1 MSTPF
6 SHFFNKINKI
16 VPQEIEYLQGLK
28 NIALMPKIL
37 YFRGKIPE
45 NRVKTVAIVGSRHNT
60 RYGEEV
66 TYKLAYE
73 LAKTGA
79 VVISGLAYGVDSIAH
94 RAALDAG
101 GVTIGVLGTPIDKI
115 YPVRHTSLAREIIEK
130 GGVILSEYAPG
141 AEIHPK
147 TSFLERNRIIAGLAD
162 VVVVTEAAER
172 SGSLN
177 TATHA
182 LDQGKDLLAVPGD
195 ITSPMSHGCNK
206 LIRAGAMPI
215 TGVEDVLDLLFPAS
229 KKSKKQGRQLIMGD
243 TEEEMAILK
252 KLAEGVNDGEAIIA
266 EIGMSVSVFNQT
278 ITMLEIKGL
287 VKSLGANK
295 WMMV

>member
-16 VPQEIEYLQGLK
+16 TPQGAEYLQGLE
-28 NIALMPKIL
+28 NIALMPKML

-73 LAKTGA
+73 LAKTGV

-115 YPVRHTSLAREIIEK
+115 YPVRHTSLAREIIES
-130 GGVILSEYAPG
+130 GGTILSEYAPG
-141 AEIHPK
+141 AEVFPR
-147 TSFLERNRIIAGLAD
+147 TSFLERNRIISGLAD
-162 VVVVTEAAER
+162 AVVVTEAAER

-182 LDQGKDLLAVPGD
+182 LDQGKDLFVVPGN
-195 ITSPMSHGCNK
+195 ITSLMSQGCNK
-206 LIRAGAMPI
+206 LIKAGAMPL
-215 TGVEDVLDLLFPAS
+215 TGVEDVLDVLFPAV
-229 KKSKKQGRQLIMGD
+229 KKSKKQRRLIMGD
-243 TEEEMAILK
+243 TEEEAAILAK
-252 KLAEGVNDGEAIIA
+252 IAEGMDDGEDIIA
-266 EIGMSVSVFNQT
+266 SLGIAASMFNQT
-278 ITMLEIKGL
+278 ITMLEIKGV
-287 VKSLGANK
+287 VKSLGANR
-295 WMMV
+295 WMLV

>member
-16 VPQEIEYLQGLK
+16 SPQKVKYLQGLC
-28 NIALMPKIL
+28 NIALMPKML

-45 NRVKTVAIVGSRHNT
+45 NRVKTVAIVGSRRNT
-60 RYGEEV
+60 RYGENV

-73 LAKTGA
+73 LAKNG
-79 VVISGLAYGVDSIAH
+79 VVIVSGLAYGVDSIAH

-101 GVTIGVLGTPIDKI
+101 GVTIGVLGTPIDQI
-115 YPVRHTSLAREIIEK
+115 YPKRHTSLAAEIIEK
-130 GGVILSEYAPG
+130 GGAIISEYAPG
-141 AEIHPK
+141 AKVFPR
-147 TSFLERNRIIAGLAD
+147 TSFLERNRIISGLSDA
-162 VVVVTEAAER
+162 VVVTEAAER

-182 LDQGKDLLAVPGD
+182 LDQGKDLFVVPGN
-195 ITSPMSHGCNK
+195 ITSLMSQGCNK
-206 LIRAGAMPI
+206 LIKAGAMPL

-229 KKSKKQGRQLIMGD
+229 KRSKKQGRQLIMGD

-252 KLAEGVNDGEAIIA
+252 KLAEGVNDGETIIT

-278 ITMLEIKGL
+278 ITMLEIKGV
-287 VKSLGANK
+287 VKSLGANR
-295 WMMV
+295 WMLV

>member
-16 VPQEIEYLQGLK
+16 TPQGAEYLQGLE
-28 NIALMPKIL
+28 NIALMPKML

-73 LAKTGA
+73 LAKTGV

-115 YPVRHTSLAREIIEK
+115 YPVRHTSLAREIIES
-130 GGVILSEYAPG
+130 GGAILSEYAPG
-141 AEIHPK
+141 AEVFPR
-147 TSFLERNRIIAGLAD
+147 TSFLERNRIISGLAD
-162 VVVVTEAAER
+162 AVVVTEAAER

-182 LDQGKDLLAVPGD
+182 LDQGKDLFVVPGN
-195 ITSPMSHGCNK
+195 ITSLMSQGCNK
-206 LIRAGAMPI
+206 LIKAGAMPL
-215 TGVEDVLDLLFPAS
+215 TGVEDVLDVLFPAV
-229 KKSKKQGRQLIMGD
+229 KKSKKQRRLIMGD
-243 TEEEMAILK
+243 TEEEAAILAK
-252 KLAEGVNDGEAIIA
+252 IAEGMDDGEDIIA
-266 EIGMSVSVFNQT
+266 SLGIAASMFNQT
-278 ITMLEIKGL
+278 ITMLEIKGV
-287 VKSLGANK
+287 VKSLGANR
-295 WMMV
+295 WMLV